1 MYRPGE
7 GGTAAST
14 AGPPPVEVAAPGPA
28 STPSIGITRTPFT
41 PPTLSTG
48 SGGALNG
55 SGRGGSQAGS
65 SASLTGLD
73 PATTTTAAAAVTGSS
88 GQGGGSSSSGS
99 GLNGLDATAVGGAS
113 APAEGVGGDND
124 GVIVEVLL
132 ACGNSVMFFGEDGK
146 PLKK

>member
-14 AGPPPVEVAAPGPA
+14 AGPPPIEVAAPGPA

-73 PATTTTAAAAVTGSS
+73 PATTTTAAAVTGAS
-88 GQGGGSSSSGS
+88 GEGGGSSSSGS
-99 GLNGLDATAVGGAS
+99 GLNGLDATAAGGAS
-113 APAEGVGGDND
+113 APAEGGGGGDSD